1 MLKKGVNL
9 ICKVSVKDIAFV
21 NAIFEWYHEV
31 GTVRTRDNKNGIIE
45 IWLSPDF
52 VDDGMKA
59 IEYLKNGG
67 FVEELEV
74 IGEAGDNWHRE

>member
-9 ICKVSVKDIAFV
+9 ICKISVKDIAFV
-21 NAIFEWYHEV
+21 NAVFEWYHEV
-31 GTVRTRDNKNGIIE
+31 GTVRTRDNRNGIIE

-52 VDDGMKA
+52 VDDGIKA
-59 IEYLKNGG
+59 IEYLKSGG
-67 FVEELEV
+67 FVEELNI

>member
-31 GTVRTRDNKNGIIE
+31 GTVRTRDNKKGIIE
-45 IWLSPDF
+45 IWLAPDF
-52 VDDGMKA
+52 VDEGMKA
-59 IEYLKNGG
+59 IEYLKSGG
-67 FVEELEV
+67 FVEKLEV
-74 IGEAGDNWHRE
+74 IGEAGDSWHRE